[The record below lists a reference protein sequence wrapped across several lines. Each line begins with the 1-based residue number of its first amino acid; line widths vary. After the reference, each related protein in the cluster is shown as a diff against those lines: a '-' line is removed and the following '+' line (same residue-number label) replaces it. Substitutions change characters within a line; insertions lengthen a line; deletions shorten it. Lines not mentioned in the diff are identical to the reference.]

1 MGMPAA
7 KRGDQIVAIDTHL
20 IQPTG
25 PVSPIPVP
33 HPFSGP
39 IDGGLSG
46 SVTIDGQPAA
56 TVGSTARCTH
66 TPIGGMF
73 VVPPQNQGEVAVG
86 SSTVRINGK
95 AAARAGDQVRTCNDP
110 VPLPVG
116 TIIAASTVTIGG

>member
-20 IQPTG
+20 IQPPG
-25 PVSPIPVP
+25 PVSPVPVP

-39 IDGGLSG
+39 IDGELSD
-46 SVTIDGQPAA
+46 SVTIEGQAAA

-66 TPIGGMF
+66 TPIGGTF
-73 VVPPQNQGEVAVG
+73 VVPPQNQGAVAFG
-86 SSTVRINGK
+86 STTVRINGK
-95 AAARAGDQVRTCNDP
+95 AAARAGDRARTCNDP

-116 TIIAASTVTIGG
+116 TVIATSTVTIGG